1 MGVIEKAAAEGREEL
16 TEAESKKYLATEVRR
31 YLGMSLDEFY
41 KRARE
46 WHASG
51 ASRGGAPN
59 LADWCPPLLVLSDAL
74 LIAIRRGPTFRLGI
88 GFASTSSNR

>member
-41 KRARE
+41 KRVENGTLPEHPAVAHLILLTGAR
-46 WHASG
+46 
-51 ASRGGAPN
+51 P
-59 LADWCPPLLVLSDAL
+59 
-74 LIAIRRGPTFRLGI
+74 
-88 GFASTSSNR
+88 SSC